1 MAETVATAL
10 WAAPLLALCALA
22 YGAFS
27 SWSVLR
33 ANAGTPRMQE
43 ISRAIYDGALAYLRR
58 QFSTIIIFLVVL
70 ALLIYVGLSP
80 GTAAAFVAGAVC
92 SALVGSLGMVVALKA
107 NVRTAQAATRGMQR
121 ALSLAFNAG
130 SVTGALLVGLGLLG
144 VAAIFY
150 YSYVSFIGHG
160 AQAVVASAS
169 EILVGFGFGATL
181 IALFMRVGGG
191 IYTKAADVG
200 ADLVGKLEKGIPED
214 DPRNPA
220 VIADNVGDNVGD
232 CAGMAADVF
241 ESYAVT
247 IVAAMLL
254 GGIALGL
261 EGIAFPLLIYSAAIL
276 SSILATF
283 FVRLKSDREHPW
295 LAMQRGFYAAS
306 LISALLF
313 FALSL
318 FFLNDVR
325 PALATTIGVAA
336 TLAIARL
343 TDYYTSYRHKPV
355 LELAR
360 AATTGAATNL
370 LQGLALGMESAF
382 VTTLAVA
389 VAVLAG
395 YLILGYYGIALVGL
409 GVLSL
414 TGFIMSMD
422 TFGPIADNAGG
433 IIEMARIGGRALR
446 VMAPLDA
453 LGNTTKALTKGFAIS
468 AAAMA
473 AVALFSAFFEKTG
486 LQSIDIASPGVFVG
500 LLLGGAMP
508 FLFSAILIRAVG
520 RAAFQ
525 MVEEVRRQFRTIPGL
540 LQGKAKPDYARCVD
554 ISTSAALRE
563 LLIPAIAILAAPLIV
578 GFLLGAQPLGAFL
591 GGAIL
596 SALFLALFS
605 CNAGAAWDNAK
616 KFIEAG
622 NLGGKGTPA
631 HAAAVVGDTV
641 GDPLKDTSG
650 PALNPMMKLLNIV
663 SLLAAAYVVAWSLK
677 LV

>member
-1 MAETVATAL
+1 MAETVSTAL
-10 WAAPLLALCALA
+10 WLAPLLSLLALA
-22 YGAFS
+22 YGAAR
-27 SWSVLR
+27 SWGVLR
-33 ANAGTPRMQE
+33 ADAGAPRMQE
-43 ISRAIYDGALAYLRR
+43 VSKAIYDGALAYLRR
-58 QFSTIIIFLVVL
+58 QFSTIIVFLVIL

-80 GTAAAFVAGAVC
+80 GTAVAFVFGAVC
-92 SALVGSLGMVVALKA
+92 SALVGSLGMAVALKA

-130 SVTGALLVGLGLLG
+130 SVTGMLLVGLGLLG
-144 VAAIFY
+144 VALIFY
-150 YSYVSFIGHG
+150 YSYASFIGQG
-160 AQAVVASAS
+160 PQAVVASAS

-241 ESYAVT
+241 ESYAIT

-261 EGIAFPLLIYSAAIL
+261 DGIAFPLLIYSAAVL

-283 FVRLKSDREHPW
+283 FVRPKSDREHPW

-306 LISALLF
+306 LISAVLF
-313 FALSL
+313 VALSL
-318 FFLNDVR
+318 FFLNDFR
-325 PALATTIGVAA
+325 PALAAIVGMAA
-336 TLAIARL
+336 TLVIARL
-343 TDYYTSYRHKPV
+343 TDYYTSYRQKPV
-355 LELAR
+355 IELAR

-370 LQGLALGMESAF
+370 LHGLALGMESAF

-389 VAVLAG
+389 AAILAG
-395 YLILGYYGIALVGL
+395 FLILGYYGIALVGL

-433 IIEMARIGGRALR
+433 IVEMAKVKGRALR

-453 LGNTTKALTKGFAIS
+453 VGNTTKALTKGFAIS
-468 AAAMA
+468 AAAVA
-473 AVALFSAFFEKTG
+473 AVALFSTFFEKTG
-486 LQSIDIASPGVFVG
+486 LQNIDIASPGVFVG
-500 LLLGGAMP
+500 LLLGGALP

-540 LQGKAKPDYARCVD
+540 LQGRAKPDYARCVD
-554 ISTSAALRE
+554 ISTSAAIRE
-563 LLIPAIAILAAPLIV
+563 LTMPAIAILAAPLMV

-622 NLGGKGTPA
+622 NLGGKGTPT

-663 SLLAAAYVVAWSLK
+663 SLLTAAYVVAWSLK